1 MRQFNQ
7 MYVNGA
13 FVTPHGKATVD
24 LVNPTNNEVIGKVT
38 LGDETDMRQ
47 AIAAAK
53 KAFTSFSQTTKE
65 VRMDYLQRLHDSV
78 SKRVGDL
85 VQATVLEYGAPQDR
99 AKGSNALAANI
110 FLHFKETLRKTDL
123 SEVVGTSQVLL
134 EPVGV
139 VGIFTPWNSS
149 AGSIAIKV
157 APAIAAGCTV
167 VIKPSEMSAIQT
179 QVLMESFHE
188 AGLPPGVINC
198 VNGLG
203 EVVGTELTNSPDVAK
218 IAFTGSTQN
227 R

>member
-24 LVNPTNNEVIGKVT
+24 LVNPTNNEAIGKVT
-38 LGDETDMRQ
+38 LADETDMRQ

-99 AKGSNALAANI
+99 AKGSNALAALGDDVI
-110 FLHFKETLRKTDL
+110 VTLYRLGYIAAASIMRASLSQIERLRQLHNLSGTEPFTDL
-123 SEVVGTSQVLL
+123 RVQVL
-134 EPVGV
+134 E
-139 VGIFTPWNSS
+139 N
-149 AGSIAIKV
+149 
-157 APAIAAGCTV
+157 
-167 VIKPSEMSAIQT
+167 
-179 QVLMESFHE
+179 
-188 AGLPPGVINC
+188 
-198 VNGLG
+198 
-203 EVVGTELTNSPDVAK
+203 
-218 IAFTGSTQN
+218 
-227 R
+227 